1 MKALIFLSASV
12 CGPQTTRLH
21 FRFGHILEGEEG
33 MFTLQKIVGFSILEQ
48 GINNSTFF
56 KIRLR

>member
-21 FRFGHILEGEEG
+21 FRFGHFLGGEED
-33 MFTLQKIVGFSILEQ
+33 MFTLQKIVGFSVIEQ
-48 GINNSTFF
+48 GINNSVFF
-56 KIRLR
+56 KIQLR